1 MTTIKISGMTCQH
14 CQRAAENALSQL
26 PGVERV
32 EVNLAAG
39 TANLWGT
46 PDPAAIRAAL
56 EEEGLSLT
64 SE

>member
-1 MTTIKISGMTCQH
+1 MTTLKISGMTCQH
-14 CQRAAENALSQL
+14 CQRAAQQALAGL

-32 EVNLAAG
+32 EVNLEAG
-39 TANLWGT
+39 EAYLWGN
-46 PDPAAIRAAL
+46 PEREAIRAAL